1 MTQILRSVSM
11 QKNPAPMKYIIPT
24 AALVVRSSIAGK
36 KPVRDFP
43 WKMTGG
49 ATAAKPQNAMWN

>member
-1 MTQILRSVSM
+1 M

-49 ATAAKPQNAMWN
+49 ATAAKPQNAMWNT